1 MLNIRNKTALGAVYI
16 IISAFFFALMGLFVQ
31 LAGDLPSFQK
41 SFFRN
46 AVAAVIAFIM
56 LLREGKGFMWHKDT
70 LSSLILRSVFGTV
83 GVLCNFYAIDHM
95 VLADALMLNKLSP
108 FFAIIFSAVLL
119 KEKVK
124 PFQILMVMLAFIGSL
139 FIIKPT
145 PELLNPASILGLTGG
160 ICAGAAYTMV
170 RKASQLGERKTYIV
184 FFFSAF
190 STVILLPFVF
200 LTYVE
205 MTFVQVVYLLLA
217 GICAALGQFTITT
230 AYSYAPANEISLYDY
245 TQIIFSTLMSLVI
258 FNVLPDAY
266 SFAGYFIIISATVIM
281 FIKNKRKMA

>member
-1 MLNIRNKTALGAVYI
+1 MLNIRNKTVLGAVYI

-56 LLREGKGFMWHKDT
+56 LLREGKGFMCHKDT

-205 MTFVQVVYLLLA
+205 MTFVQVLYLLLA

-266 SFAGYFIIISATVIM
+266 SFLGYFIIISATVIM